1 MIKLICSDVD
11 GTLLNKQREVDVITK
26 KVFSGLIEKVEVV
39 LASSRMPKALYHIQ
53 KDLSITNSP
62 VICYNGALVLK
73 SGDPFS
79 DEKILFSSTLPKEV
93 LYFITKA
100 ALRLDLHVSLYHNNT
115 WVASKNDC
123 WTGREINNTK
133 VIPNIIFDDVEKF
146 QQNGMNSAHKMMLM
160 GEGNKIDKIESEI
173 KMNLKVALCRAKET
187 YLEVTPEFTNKS
199 KGLFL
204 LIDSLKQFSHITK
217 EEIMAF
223 GDNYND
229 FELLKDVKYGI
240 AVGNATKIIKEIA
253 YSITKSNEENGVAL
267 YLKDHFKI

>member
-26 KVFSGLIEKVEVV
+26 EVFSRLIEKVEVV

-73 SGDPFS
+73 SGEPFS
-79 DEKILFSSTLPKEV
+79 DEKILFSSTIPGEV

-115 WVASKNDC
+115 WVSSKNDF
-123 WTGREINNTK
+123 WTAREINNTK
-133 VIPNIIFDDVEKF
+133 VTPDIIFDDVEKF
-146 QQNGMNSAHKMMLM
+146 QLDGMKRAHKIMLM
-160 GEGNKIDKIESEI
+160 GDGNKIDEIENEI
-173 KMNLKVALCRAKET
+173 KMKLKVSLCRAKET
-187 YLEVTPEFTNKS
+187 YLEITPEFTNKS

-204 LIDSLKQFSHITK
+204 LVDSLKQFSNIGK
-217 EEIMAF
+217 DNIMAF
-223 GDNYND
+223 GDNHND
-229 FELLKDVKYGI
+229 FELLKDIKYGI
-240 AVGNATKIIKEIA
+240 AVGNATKSIKEIA
-253 YSITKSNEENGVAL
+253 YSITKSNEENGVAW
-267 YLKDHFKI
+267 YLKHHFKI